1 MPLPF
6 HASSGQSAPVPPP
19 PYHHRGTPHDIMAPQ
34 TQQQQQQQ
42 AYHQNAQ
49 LPRTDLSAIMN
60 SLPPEQLAV
69 LVQAIQSG
77 ALTMPPQVAAPI
89 AQNPTPT
96 QNNPPPPVQQQQ
108 QQQQQQ
114 QPSRAPPIQQEP
126 ARTDKEEGELEEGE
140 EMEEPAPMPRT
151 LSPPRKSKKRS
162 ASPKDPYGRSIN
174 RRTSAQHQQTDENP
188 AKSRRVSEYGGDG
201 GSDFRRAGGPVNR
214 VNSSSS
220 LGAGRKIVDP
230 GSAAKTFVRMMHDN
244 GYTFDQLAS
253 EVPNRAALRRM
264 YVELGLPLPAAPS
277 GSDARN
283 GKQVDEKPSQSHGA
297 TPTTTTPN
305 KPQGSD
311 SRNPAEARKPPV
323 TAKAQPP
330 ANREEYLARLAK
342 ARSKPSAPGNDAV
355 QDGAKTTLSV
365 ASSTTSTPG
374 QSGKTAQ
381 TASAPPH
388 QPDPTKKPGAQQ
400 RDMPQAQERNNGEQR
415 VDKPKA
421 NPIKTELLKERLAAL
436 RAKNAAQAAGA
447 SAQQPSQSATIH
459 TSSPAAHSPSASSP
473 APPQP
478 STGTATYGSLGN
490 GIAGFRGHEPQVAVP
505 KPQPQSTPIP
515 ATKPSAPA
523 LVQTSFSP
531 APPSTPGRA
540 FSALP
545 GLFMGTGFPPPPPAN
560 APSQQTF
567 SASRPSTT
575 EPSQPMPSN
584 FASHST
590 PPASGPSRQSFG
602 PSRSDSESEPVI
614 IHDSDQE
621 EGEET
626 ATHTASNQPT
636 SSSVKPGPIPGF
648 PPNTTTASGPN
659 TPGTP
664 MNKANH
670 QALVDQHTKMLQK
683 AKMELAE
690 RQARAEAMRKSNG
703 PATAF
708 NNDAV
713 FPHPAASSPISGSRR
728 AAPAAIDMAQQ
739 QTPSRPMS
747 AAAIAR
753 EQEMAAL
760 RKRQA
765 ELELQL
771 RRGGVTPIS
780 AVEPPKMSGA
790 LPVTESAERTTSD
803 LAPAFDHTSE
813 DAAAITDA
821 RPNIEDDEAEKMDV
835 SSDEEGEVSDA
846 AVPAVGPP
854 RDSLEVDS
862 GTKSPNNGPA
872 APQRAEEA
880 AVKETYEDDEDD
892 AMDESSTASSSD
904 DDDDFEEES
913 QEQPP
918 APAQA
923 ATTTISNTKQQAD
936 ESDEESS
943 SESSEDDD
951 EEYEPEPVSQPAN
964 PPAPIVINEGPSL
977 SAETISSAA
986 AIPEQLLAESDL
998 APELQPTAP
1007 SSLSQ
1012 EDTAEGQKNSRSHY
1026 TPYISPLACFR
1037 DYRFHPAYT
1046 DTVSGGYRSLT
1057 YSHRIDP
1064 WNAFCPFELQ
1074 GGTCN
1079 DRSCGFQHFGNIG
1092 LSDTVLLQHLGTN
1105 RTPTRNPDED
1115 RKWKEGLGSVIKQL
1129 RTTNQGKDANA
1140 IAAKD
1145 CRVSEGVH
1153 RRRQ

>member
-1 MPLPF
+1 
-6 HASSGQSAPVPPP
+6 
-19 PYHHRGTPHDIMAPQ
+19 MAPQ
-34 TQQQQQQQ
+34 TQQRQQQQQ

-49 LPRTDLSAIMN
+49 LPRPDLSAIMN

-89 AQNPTPT
+89 SQDSTPT
-96 QNNPPPPVQQQQ
+96 QNNPPPPLQQQP
-108 QQQQQQ
+108 QQ
-114 QPSRAPPIQQEP
+114 QPSRAPPIPQEP
-126 ARTDKEEGELEEGE
+126 VRTDKEEGELEEGE
-140 EMEEPAPMPRT
+140 EMEDQAPKPHTR
-151 LSPPRKSKKRS
+151 SPPRKSKKRS

-174 RRTSAQHQQTDENP
+174 RRTSAQHQQTAENP

-201 GSDFRRAGGPVNR
+201 GSDFRRASGPVNR

-220 LGAGRKIVDP
+220 LGAGKKRVDP
-230 GSAAKTFVRMMHDN
+230 GSAAKNFVRMMHDN
-244 GYTFDQLAS
+244 GHTFDQLAS
-253 EVPNRAALRRM
+253 EVPNSAALRRM
-264 YVELGLPLPAAPS
+264 YVELGLPLRAAPL

-283 GKQVDEKPSQSHGA
+283 GKQLDGRPSQSHGA
-297 TPTTTTPN
+297 APTTTTPN
-305 KPQGSD
+305 KLQGSD

-342 ARSKPSAPGNDAV
+342 ARSKPSASGNDAV
-355 QDGAKTTLSV
+355 QDGAKMTQSV

-381 TASAPPH
+381 TASAPPQ
-388 QPDPTKKPGAQQ
+388 QPDPTKKPGTQPPV
-400 RDMPQAQERNNGEQR
+400 MPQAQDRNNGEQK

-436 RAKNAAQAAGA
+436 RAKNAAQAASI
-447 SAQQPSQSATIH
+447 SAQPPSQSATNH
-459 TSSPAAHSPSASSP
+459 TSSPVTHSPSASSP
-473 APPQP
+473 APPHP
-478 STGTATYGSLGN
+478 FTGAATYGSLGN
-490 GIAGFRGHEPQVAVP
+490 GIAGLSGHQPQVAVSN
-505 KPQPQSTPIP
+505 PQPQPIP
-515 ATKPSAPA
+515 TLASKSSAPA
-523 LVQTSFSP
+523 PVQTSFSP

-545 GLFMGTGFPPPPPAN
+545 GLFMGTGFPPQPSAN
-560 APSQQTF
+560 ASSQQTF
-567 SASRPSTT
+567 SASQPSTT
-575 EPSQPMPSN
+575 DPPQPMPSN

-590 PPASGPSRQSFG
+590 PSAGAPSKQSFG

-621 EGEET
+621 EGEDT
-626 ATHTASNQPT
+626 AMHTASGQPT

-648 PPNTTTASGPN
+648 PPVTSTASGPN

-664 MNKANH
+664 LNKADH

-690 RQARAEAMRKSNG
+690 RQARTEAMRKSNG
-703 PATAF
+703 HATAF

-713 FPHPAASSPISGSRR
+713 SPQPAASSPISSSRR
-728 AAPAAIDMAQQ
+728 PAPAAIDMAQQ

-771 RRGGVTPIS
+771 RRGGVTSIS
-780 AVEPPKMSGA
+780 AVEPLRMSGA
-790 LPVTESAERTTSD
+790 LPATDSAERTTSE

-813 DAAAITDA
+813 DAAAVTDA

-835 SSDEEGEVSDA
+835 SSDEEGEISDDA
-846 AVPAVGPP
+846 APAVGPP
-854 RDSLEVDS
+854 RDSLEVGS
-862 GTKSPNNGPA
+862 GTKSPDNGPA

-880 AVKETYEDDEDD
+880 AIKDTYEDDEDD
-892 AMDESSTASSSD
+892 AMDESSAASSSD
-904 DDDDFEEES
+904 DDDDFEEAS

-918 APAQA
+918 APVQA
-923 ATTTISNTKQQAD
+923 ATTTISNTEQQAD
-936 ESDEESS
+936 DSDEESS
-943 SESSEDDD
+943 SESSQDDD

-964 PPAPIVINEGPSL
+964 PPAPIVINGGPSI

-986 AIPEQLLAESDL
+986 AIPEHSLAESDL

-1012 EDTAEGQKNSRSHY
+1012 ENTTSGRMNWRSHY

-1129 RTTNQGKDANA
+1129 RTTNQGRDANA
-1140 IAAKD
+1140 IAAKIA
-1145 CRVSEGVH
+1145 EF
-1153 RRRQ
+1153 RREFIGDDSKVLNLG

>member
-1 MPLPF
+1 
-6 HASSGQSAPVPPP
+6 
-19 PYHHRGTPHDIMAPQ
+19 MAPQ
-34 TQQQQQQQ
+34 TQHQQQQQQQQQQ

-89 AQNPTPT
+89 SQNSTPA
-96 QNNPPPPVQQQQ
+96 QNNPPLPL
-108 QQQQQQ
+108 QQQQ

-140 EMEEPAPMPRT
+140 EMEDAAPKPRT
-151 LSPPRKSKKRS
+151 RSPPRKSKKRS

-174 RRTSAQHQQTDENP
+174 RRTSAQLQQMDGNP
-188 AKSRRVSEYGGDG
+188 AKSRRVSEYGSDG
-201 GSDFRRAGGPVNR
+201 GSDVRRASGPVNR
-214 VNSSSS
+214 INSSSS
-220 LGAGRKIVDP
+220 LGAGGKRVDP
-230 GSAAKTFVRMMHDN
+230 GSAAKNFVRMMHDN

-264 YVELGLPLPAAPS
+264 YIELGLPLPVAPPV
-277 GSDARN
+277 SDARN
-283 GKQVDEKPSQSHGA
+283 GKQVDGKPSQSHGA
-297 TPTTTTPN
+297 APTTTTPN
-305 KPQGSD
+305 KSQGSD

-342 ARSKPSAPGNDAV
+342 ARSKPSASGSDAV
-355 QDGAKTTLSV
+355 QDGAKTQSV

-388 QPDPTKKPGAQQ
+388 QPDPTKKPGTQPPV
-400 RDMPQAQERNNGEQR
+400 MPHVQDRNNGEQR

-436 RAKNAAQAAGA
+436 RAKNAAQASGS

-478 STGTATYGSLGN
+478 STGAATYGSLGN
-490 GIAGFRGHEPQVAVP
+490 GIAGLSGHQPQVAVSN
-505 KPQPQSTPIP
+505 PQSQPTPIS

-523 LVQTSFSP
+523 PVQTSFSP

-545 GLFMGTGFPPPPPAN
+545 GLFMGTGFPPQPPAN
-560 APSQQTF
+560 VSSQQTF
-567 SASRPSTT
+567 SASQPSTT
-575 EPSQPMPSN
+575 EPSQPMLS
-584 FASHST
+584 SHST
-590 PPASGPSRQSFG
+590 PPAGAPSKQSFG

-621 EGEET
+621 EGEDT
-626 ATHTASNQPT
+626 AMHTASGQPT

-648 PPNTTTASGPN
+648 PPVTTTASGPN

-664 MNKANH
+664 MNKADH
-670 QALVDQHTKMLQK
+670 QALVEQHTKMLQK
-683 AKMELAE
+683 AKNELAE

-703 PATAF
+703 HATAF
-708 NNDAV
+708 NNDPV
-713 FPHPAASSPISGSRR
+713 SPHPAASSPISSSRR

-790 LPVTESAERTTSD
+790 LPVTESAERTTSE
-803 LAPAFDHTSE
+803 LAPPLDYTLE
-813 DAAAITDA
+813 DAVAVTDA

-835 SSDEEGEVSDA
+835 SSDEEGEISDD

-854 RDSLEVDS
+854 RDSLEVGS
-862 GTKSPNNGPA
+862 GTKTPNNGPA

-880 AVKETYEDDEDD
+880 TVKETYEDDEDD

-923 ATTTISNTKQQAD
+923 ATTTISNTEQQAD

-943 SESSEDDD
+943 SESSVDDD

-1140 IAAKD
+1140 IAAKIA
-1145 CRVSEGVH
+1145 EF
-1153 RRRQ
+1153 RREFIGDDSKVLNLG